1 MPINN
6 YLTEWED
13 IQLSPEDK
21 VLKDITLS
29 EVQRLNEELGLTIPE
44 EAQEEEAGLWRA
56 LNRII
61 RRLYDNELITKEQSE
76 EIVYT
81 FYEQSVSEKEQALI
95 GLENLLQIKLVE
107 MGYYRQ
113 IMASWDFEELVTD
126 LVTLLPEEQKDVFL
140 STVGQAAGL
149 PYDIKKELETQVAG
163 NPVAEKKL
171 QALLE
176 ANRTLQN
183 SSGISARTLSPAD
196 LRAKFNVAP
205 KDVIVAEE
213 EKKTP

>member
-1 MPINN
+1 MPSNN

-29 EVQRLNEELGLTIPE
+29 EVQRLNEELGLVIPE
-44 EAQEEEAGLWRA
+44 EAQEEEFGLWRA

-81 FYEQSVSEKEQALI
+81 FYEQSVSEKEQALV

-140 STVGQAAGL
+140 STIGQAAGL

-176 ANRTLQN
+176 ANRPLQN
-183 SSGISARTLSPAD
+183 STGVSARTLSPAD

-205 KDVIVAEE
+205 KDVILPDE